1 MIYKYDETVAK
12 IEMLTGLDN
21 SLHGMQFK
29 KFNPQQSV
37 NNTQIW
43 KKHNI
48 EAEIK
53 VIEERLA
60 EYLYPF
66 DEVNSDVVP
75 GVKQEDGKIF

>member
-1 MIYKYDETVAK
+1 
-12 IEMLTGLDN
+12 
-21 SLHGMQFK
+21 
-29 KFNPQQSV
+29 QSV

-48 EAEIK
+48 EVEIK

-66 DEVNSDVVP
+66 DEVNSDAVP